1 MDPSI
6 KTMIDNYKK
15 DNPNKSDII
24 PLLRWIDTIH
34 DFYPINS
41 TARGEDIRGILNV
54 KFKKNVTEYLS
65 TVSSTISSSLSKDTK
80 QKITPSAVEVT
91 TESFYDNVFGIEK
104 VGEKLIDINQIIK
117 SYGIQKSEE
126 ILKQFGIDNTSIEAN
141 IQLSLTD
148 RDFFKNNIPATNFL
162 ANFILTFFGKDF
174 IGGDDNKV
182 YFLIDASVGRL
193 DCIFQDIE
201 QASTLV
207 NVLTIGDSAV
217 TSVEDKK
224 SKSESKWCGVAD
236 YFNRFK
242 NKTYLAGNNAL
253 PYNNIADKIY
263 DISSNEFTNGI
274 FKMWYQDADP
284 DKPFSK
290 INNAGARLYVEYEGQ
305 QWFSEFSILASGSPN
320 SGTSVGTL
328 KQLIIIINSSK
339 TTIEKKAAI
348 KKVYE
353 YETQFNLSPILYGM
367 LDSKINK
374 DFIINFLYDYKRA
387 GDHEQ
392 VNSANYLYT
401 IGKKNV
407 ILLTGDRLCS
417 LYARLMNQP
426 CIFIHDGKYDMY
438 RHLSN
443 RTPLTEAEKIL
454 REAEKKD
461 RDTNILNAR
470 KEVIRTEIENI
481 KTNNVDVGEKLE
493 SFQTKID
500 GLKSALALSQDF
512 ENELYSFILDKLLKK
527 IKRIKELNENNKKI
541 SDTNEKLERIPN
553 IEELNT
559 EYAEFYREY
568 NELFNFVLHFS
579 KEEPTDI
586 IDIKKFKSNALDYDN
601 IIVKN
606 ILKYFTQFNKI
617 LHIRIRE
624 GARNQGAQIAIK
636 TNIVQSIGGVEFT
649 TLMDDF
655 VIYIKKCNLY
665 ENNNANNAS
674 VEHAINELAFTK
686 RREIQVQING
696 LVQRDDFG
704 TQTYAEYE
712 GIFNKIK
719 TFIIENLNIRP
730 LVVEPA
736 IEPIEP
742 IEPAIEPT
750 KPIEPIITEIETIE
764 EINDDR
770 RENEKLIKNENLME
784 INDKIKATIVEQV
797 NNVNNSLL
805 YQLRAEDTLDYFTN
819 SLNNRLKY
827 EQELFYESESIS
839 GGAKPLDEIP
849 DPDYDIQN
857 IVNHY
862 YYNIQES
869 HINLFIYTYIS
880 RIDDDDIIE
889 TSDIKKTIKSIYRY
903 VLSIYPDNV
912 YEFLYTKQFLN
923 MESLP
928 ALMESDELGKDETL
942 RPISMDTPVLDEI
955 PVVGESIVDKSIVD
969 EDLSISSTPPTIS
982 IDTDTMQ
989 SSAVLTPPSKR
1000 QSRTLNKS
1008 KFKRSVSGK
1017 NQKKIKS
1024 VSGKK
1029 SINLTKL
1036 IKSLNKKE
1044 KTENKENRIEKRKRD
1059 TSSERKNAIKK
1070 ARRALF
1076 PIIEVGGGKKR
1087 TRKYKKYI
1095 KIKKTQ
1101 QNRKKTRKNKTLKKR
1116 KGKRNYR
1123 TRRN

>member
-54 KFKKNVTEYLS
+54 QFKKNVTEYLL

-91 TESFYDNVFGIEK
+91 TESFYDNVFGIKK
-104 VGEKLIDINQIIK
+104 VGEKSIDINQIIK
-117 SYGIQKSEE
+117 SYGKQKSEE

-148 RDFFKNNIPATNFL
+148 RDFFKNDIPATNFL

-193 DCIFQDIE
+193 DCIFQGIE

-242 NKTYLAGNNAL
+242 NKTYLDGNNAL
-253 PYNNIADKIY
+253 PYNNIADKRY
-263 DISSNEFTNGI
+263 DIRSNEFTKDE

-290 INNAGARLYVEYEGQ
+290 INNAGARLYVEYKGQ
-305 QWFSEFSILASGSPN
+305 TWFSEFSILASGSPN

-328 KQLIIIINSSK
+328 KQLIIIINSPN

-348 KKVYE
+348 KRVYQ

-367 LDSKINK
+367 LDSKIDK
-374 DFIINFLYDYKRA
+374 KFIINFLYDYKRA

-417 LYARLMNQP
+417 LYARLINQP

-454 REAEKKD
+454 REAEKIL
-461 RDTNILNAR
+461 RDTTILNAR
-470 KEVIRTEIENI
+470 KEVIRGEIENI
-481 KTNNVDVGEKLE
+481 IANNVGVQEKLE
-493 SFQTKID
+493 SFQVKID

-512 ENELYSFILDKLLKK
+512 ENQLYSFILDKLLKK
-527 IKRIKELNENNKKI
+527 IERIKKLNENTDNISKTNDDVLQKI
-541 SDTNEKLERIPN
+541 EN

-559 EYAEFYREY
+559 EYDKFYREY

-579 KEEPTDI
+579 KEQPTDI

-636 TNIVQSIGGVEFT
+636 TNMVQSIGGVEFT

-665 ENNNANNAS
+665 ENNKANNAS

-686 RREIQVQING
+686 RREIQVEING

-719 TFIIENLNIRP
+719 TFIIENLKISP

-736 IEPIEP
+736 IEPIKP

-770 RENEKLIKNENLME
+770 RENEKLMKNENLME

-805 YQLRAEDTLDYFTN
+805 YQLRATEVKDTLDYFTN

-869 HINLFIYTYIS
+869 HINLFIDTYIS

-889 TSDIKKTIKSIYRY
+889 TSDITKTIESIYRY

-912 YEFLYTKQFLN
+912 YEFLYTKEFLD
-923 MESLP
+923 MRSLP
-928 ALMESDELGKDETL
+928 ALMEADKLGKDVL
-942 RPISMDTPVLDEI
+942 PISMDTPVLDEI
-955 PVVGESIVDKSIVD
+955 PVVGESIVDK
-969 EDLSISSTPPTIS
+969 DLPISSTTPS
-982 IDTDTMQ
+982 MQ
-989 SSAVLTPPSKR
+989 SSAVLTPPSKK
-1000 QSRTLNKS
+1000 QSRSTK
-1008 KFKRSVSGK
+1008 KPK
-1017 NQKKIKS
+1017 NFKS

-1044 KTENKENRIEKRKRD
+1044 KEKEKENKENRENIIEKRKRD
-1059 TSSERKNAIKK
+1059 TSSEENARKK

-1076 PIIEVGGGKKR
+1076 PIGPNDIEVGGGKKR